1 MSVWN
6 EFTHQYSLSKTMRFA
21 LIPQGKTRQ
30 NIEAEGEEGLL
41 KQDEKRAEAYQKAKK
56 LIDQVHRQ
64 FIDEVLGKK
73 NLTKYFSAKDFT
85 EAYSL
90 YFNKE
95 TSSVNSL
102 TKIKKEFGKN
112 LQKAFDNVGQDWAK
126 KFDSLQKKL
135 PAKQQRGKA
144 KKSVKL
150 KNKNGSLLY
159 GSTEDTFHITKWKIE
174 TEQITLKDEEVADSL
189 NHLTYFDKFHS
200 YFTGFNENRANIYDT
215 KQKDATFKKTSI
227 AHRLFEEN
235 LDFYFKNIDKWQK
248 LKQQLQ
254 TKEIQDKLKKEKWN
268 FSSKIQNCEKKL
280 SFSIKEINTPDKFL
294 NFCSQDGIDRYN
306 QILGGEPAQPGQ
318 EKIQGINEIIN
329 LTKQQAGS
337 IRLPRLDQL
346 YKQILSEQESRFD
359 DAFESDREVI
369 DNIWAYKKEW
379 FADKKYGDTH
389 GTQILLEYIES
400 LFDQLFQALEQ
411 EPELKQQYF
420 LSSESLNK
428 ISKEISGNWSTL
440 KNTWYDSIETRKQD
454 NGKPITKKEREKLEK
469 QKYFSFEK
477 IEDLVNKIEIQERRE
492 AWQNPDFKLKDYV
505 SKNLKDFIAKL
516 KANSGSDLLLVFE
529 SVERGKEVFQETK
542 SINHVKNY
550 LDSCLDLY
558 HFNKSFLV
566 KEKDLGQEQ
575 NLDHGLNFYSNINQL
590 VNQDFKV
597 PELYNKVRNYIT
609 KKPYSV
615 EKLKLNF
622 ENATLAD
629 GWDLNKETDN
639 LCTILIKD
647 DQYYL
652 GIMKKEHNQVFQY
665 SQKEK
670 TKEKLA
676 GFAKELESKKTKLS
690 TKKESTKA
698 YEKLSN
704 EIRELEKQRSEIE
717 LIAPKKGEAK
727 YQKMVYKLLPGANKM
742 LPKVFFAEKNI
753 DYYNPSQKIL
763 DIRNH
768 SSHTKDGTPQVYY
781 ENDQGKKLEKDEVKK
796 LTEDEKNK
804 FKKKY
809 EKHDF
814 KLTDCHAMIDFFK
827 ASIKKNSDWSCF
839 SFQFSDTKEYKDIS
853 DFYRQVESQGYKI
866 DFECISEKYIE
877 FLVEEGRL
885 FLFQIYNKDFS
896 PYANKKKG
904 KKENLHTGYWKMLFD
919 EKNLSNNIFKLN
931 GQAEIFYRKASLKK
945 PFVHKKGTILKH
957 KSYKNIWKDELG
969 LPIGSETKLADLKK
983 KKGITTDDKGNIYF
997 DNNKIGRVIQ
1007 SEKEEIIKD
1016 RRFTKEQFLFHC
1028 PITLNFSKPD
1038 QAYMKSKIEKHI
1050 AENSKAE
1057 NSKNRINII
1066 GIDRGEKHLLY
1077 YTLIDQDGNIKKQAS
1092 LNTIQS
1098 KTQIRQETHYHELL
1112 SEKQKQRDQARKSWQ
1127 EIENI
1132 KEIKSGYLSQ
1142 VVHEIATL
1150 IIEKNAIVVLE
1161 DLNLGFKRGRFKIE
1175 KQVYQKFERA
1185 LIEKLN
1191 YLVRKE
1197 AKFGECGHY
1206 LKAWQLTEKFESFQ
1220 KLGKQSGILYY
1231 VTASYTSRVDPV
1243 TGYVRNLYHRYDK
1256 EKTREFFDGFESI
1269 LYENN
1274 HFEFT
1279 YDLKKLPIQEPE
1291 QGFPVQTKYT
1301 ISSRVH
1307 RSVYDKKSKSHKI
1320 IEPTKEIK
1328 KLFDDANIQFKEG
1341 CVKET
1346 IRKQNDTFIKKL
1358 HKYFTYLLEVRV
1370 IDDSEDSGSDAN
1382 DRIVS
1387 SIYPYFDSKKF
1398 ADIKESLLPK
1408 NGDANGSY
1416 NIARKGIILI
1426 DKIKLRERLNQ
1437 LYREESGKDLKW
1449 ENLEKS
1455 LTEIKGHAPLL
1466 AIMNEW
1472 ARLTGREKLTNVEK
1486 EKKKFCKFVGNITIS
1501 KLDWQNYAQRKDIV
1515 EKQKK
1520 KLSVLG

>member
-6 EFTHQYSLSKTMRFA
+6 EFTHQYSLSKTLRFA
-21 LIPQGKTRQ
+21 LIPQGKTKE
-30 NIEAEGEEGLL
+30 NIEAEGLL
-41 KQDEKRAEAYQKAKK
+41 KQDEERAEAYQKAKK

-64 FIDEVLGKK
+64 FIDEVLGEK
-73 NLTKYFSAKDFT
+73 NLKKYFVAEDFT
-85 EAYSL
+85 KAYSL
-90 YFNKE
+90 YFLKE
-95 TSSVNSL
+95 ESSVKSL
-102 TKIKKEFGKN
+102 TEIKKKFAKN

-126 KFDSLQKKL
+126 KFDSFQEKL
-135 PAKQQRGKA
+135 PAEQQKGKA
-144 KKSVKL
+144 KKGVKL
-150 KNKNGSLLY
+150 KNKKGSLLY
-159 GSTEDTFHITKWKIE
+159 RSTEDTFHITKWKVE
-174 TEQITLKDEEVADSL
+174 TTLKDEEVADSL
-189 NHLTYFDKFHS
+189 NHLKHFDKFHS

-215 KQKDATFKKTSI
+215 KQEDATFKKTSI

-235 LDFYFKNIDKWQK
+235 LDFYFKNIDKYQK
-248 LKQQLQ
+248 LKKQLQ
-254 TKEIQDKLKKEKWN
+254 NKEIQDQLKKEKWN

-294 NFCSQDGIDRYN
+294 NFCSQGGIDRYN

-337 IRLPRLDQL
+337 VRLPRLDQL

-359 DAFESDREVI
+359 DAFESEREVI
-369 DNIWAYKKEW
+369 ESIQAYKKEW
-379 FADKKYGDTH
+379 FANKKYGDTH
-389 GTQILLEYIES
+389 DTKILLEHIES

-411 EPELKQQYF
+411 EPKLKQQYF
-420 LSSESLNK
+420 LSSESLDK
-428 ISKEISGNWSTL
+428 ISKEIIGPWNAL
-440 KNTWYDSIETRKQD
+440 RNRWYDSIETRKQD

-469 QKYFSFEK
+469 QKYFSFEE
-477 IEDLVNKIEIQERRE
+477 IEDLVNKTEMQERKE
-492 AWQNPDFKLKDYV
+492 DWQNPNFKLKDYIN
-505 SKNLKDFIAKL
+505 KKLKDFIDTL
-516 KANSGSDLLLVFE
+516 KTNSGSDLLSVFE
-529 SVERGKEVFQETK
+529 QVERGKKTFQKAEN
-542 SINHVKNY
+542 IDHVKNY

-558 HFNKSFLV
+558 HFIKSFLV
-566 KEKDLGQEQ
+566 KEKDLSQEQ
-575 NLDHGLNFYSNINQL
+575 NLDHGLNFYSDINQL

-597 PELYNKVRNYIT
+597 LELYNKVRNYIT

-615 EKLKLNF
+615 EKMKLNF

-647 DQYYL
+647 GLYYL
-652 GIMKKEHNQVFQY
+652 GIMNKEHNRVFQY
-665 SQKEK
+665 SQREK
-670 TKEKLA
+670 TKEKLVNLS
-676 GFAKELESKKTKLS
+676 KELESKKTELS

-704 EIRELEKQRSEIE
+704 QIRELEKQRLEIG
-717 LIAPKKGEAK
+717 LITPKKGEAK

-742 LPKVFFAEKNI
+742 LPKVFFAERNI
-753 DYYNPSQKIL
+753 DHYNPPPRIL
-763 DIRNH
+763 DIRDH
-768 SSHTKDGTPQVYY
+768 SSHTKSGA
-781 ENDQGKKLEKDEVKK
+781 VKHP
-796 LTEDEKNK
+796 
-804 FKKKY
+804 F

-814 KLTDCHAMIDFFK
+814 QLSDCHAMIDFFK
-827 ASIKKNSDWSCF
+827 ASIKKHIDWSCF
-839 SFQFSDTKEYKDIS
+839 SFQFSDTKKYKDIS
-853 DFYRQVESQGYKI
+853 DFYREVESQGYKI
-866 DFECISEKYIE
+866 DFECISEKYID

-919 EKNLSNNIFKLN
+919 EKNLLNTIFKLN
-931 GQAEIFYRKASLKK
+931 GQAEIFYRKASLVN

-957 KSYKNIWKDELG
+957 KSHKDIWKDKLD
-969 LPIGSETKLADLKK
+969 LPIGPETKLADLKK
-983 KKGITTDDKGNIYF
+983 KKGITINDKGNIYF
-997 DNNKIGRVIQ
+997 DNKKIGRVIQ

-1028 PITLNFSKPD
+1028 PITLNFGKPD
-1038 QAYMKSKIEKHI
+1038 QAYMNSKIEEYI

-1057 NSKNRINII
+1057 NSKDRINII

-1098 KTQIRQETHYHELL
+1098 KTQTRQETDYHELL

-1161 DLNLGFKRGRFKIE
+1161 DLNFGFKRGRFKVE

-1197 AKFGECGHY
+1197 TKFDECGHY

-1231 VTASYTSRVDPV
+1231 VTAGYTSKVDPV

-1269 LYENN
+1269 LYEND

-1279 YDLKKLPIQEPE
+1279 YDLKKLIQEPE
-1291 QGFPVQTKYT
+1291 QGFPVQTRYT

-1307 RSVYDKKSKSHKI
+1307 RSVYDKKSKSHEI
-1320 IEPTKEIK
+1320 IEPTKKIK
-1328 KLFDDANIQFKEG
+1328 KLFDDANIELKEG

-1346 IRKQNDTFIKKL
+1346 IKKQNGDFIKKL
-1358 HKYFTYLLEVRV
+1358 HKYFNYLLEVRV
-1370 IDDSEDSGSDAN
+1370 IDDSKDSGSDAN

-1387 SIYPYFDSKKF
+1387 SVYPYFDSKEF
-1398 ADIKESLLPK
+1398 ADIKEPLLPK
-1408 NGDANGSY
+1408 NGDANGAY

-1426 DKIKLRERLNQ
+1426 DKIKLREWLSQ
-1437 LYREESGKDLKW
+1437 LYREESGEDLKW
-1449 ENLEKS
+1449 NKLEKS
-1455 LTEIKGHAPLL
+1455 LTQIKDQGRLL

-1472 ARLTGREKLTNVEK
+1472 ARLTGREKLINVEK
-1486 EKKKFCKFVGNITIS
+1486 EKKKFCKFVGSLAIS

-1520 KLSVLG
+1520 KLSALG